1 MKVEDETN
9 SLSEAD
15 KAALVQ
21 HILVGCYSTPVDRA
35 WLEKIVIEDKGITH
49 YNAHWSAVLDV
60 DPASD
65 TVEDVHALIVLN
77 RGMLPTREDMIDAL
91 SHEYGHHV
99 TLSYL
104 LTSRNLA
111 NDMTALVQTRLPVD
125 YYRARNILAS
135 YQQLDPHYGQGW
147 DACDKE
153 IMAED
158 YRVLFTTSKAPHRM
172 ATKHG
177 PPAKFVRD
185 WIWSLFDPRFHP
197 GVNWPFS

>member
-1 MKVEDETN
+1 MQVEDETN
-9 SLSEAD
+9 SLSSAEKD
-15 KAALVQ
+15 ALVN

-35 WLEKIVIEDKGITH
+35 WLEKIVVEDKGITD
-49 YNAHWSAVLDV
+49 YTAHWSAVIDV
-60 DPASD
+60 DPTSES
-65 TVEDVHALIVLN
+65 VENVHGLIVLN
-77 RGMLPTREDMIDAL
+77 RGMLPSIQHMIDAL

-111 NDMTALVQTRLPVD
+111 NDMQVLVQTRLPVD
-125 YYRARNILAS
+125 YYRARNILLS
-135 YQQLDPHYGQGW
+135 YQHLDPHYAKGW

-172 ATKHG
+172 AAKHG
-177 PPAKFVRD
+177 SPPHFVRD
-185 WIWSLFDPRFHP
+185 WIWSLFDPRYHP
-197 GVNWPFS
+197 GVNWPFP